1 MSNNREALLKAAG
14 LVRPALAAQGFIPAL
29 THLRLDEEGMT
40 AYNDI
45 SALFV
50 ELEHDLDCCVPG
62 DLFIKALTGFAA
74 KDVKVTPDD
83 KAQSVTLTSGK
94 GKIKLPT
101 LTHADFPFQ
110 WPSYGNA
117 EGFISLDDDMIK
129 GLQRCLVSVG
139 SNPNHPAQ
147 MGITLDQDEG
157 RAILY
162 STDNFSITRYETTTK
177 IELPADA
184 PVILPTFF
192 AEQILALAKAFP
204 TEDLTLYMLAN
215 ALMLV
220 VGDAGVDASA
230 KLFSKTFVD
239 LVPIDF
245 PAIVRKHVASI
256 DKLEKGLTPIPAGWE
271 DALERSLLVLSTAVE
286 KRLDISTTDEGL
298 HLEAKSDYGEHEE
311 DLPWNSVDVKT
322 VTVNPQI
329 VLRGSANCS
338 HLFFGKTV
346 LALAS
351 KDASHLHL
359 VAHYASK

>member
-1 MSNNREALLKAAG
+1 M
-14 LVRPALAAQGFIPAL
+14 
-29 THLRLDEEGMT
+29 H
-40 AYNDI
+40 
-45 SALFV
+45 V

-74 KDVKVTPDD
+74 KDVKVTPNG
-83 KAQSVTLTSGK
+83 KEQSVTLTSGK

-101 LTHADFPFQ
+101 LTHADFPFR
-110 WPSYGNA
+110 WPTYDGA
-117 EGFISLDDDMIK
+117 DFIFLDDDLIK

-147 MGITLDQDEG
+147 MGITLDQDDG
-157 RAILY
+157 RAVLY
-162 STDNFSITRYETTTK
+162 STDNFSITRYETSTK
-177 IELPADA
+177 IELPAEA

-204 TEDLTLYMLAN
+204 SEDLTLYLLDN
-215 ALMLV
+215 ALLLV
-220 VGDAGVDASA
+220 VGSAGQGETA

-245 PAIVRKHVASI
+245 PAIVKKHVASI
-256 DKLEKGLTPIPAGWE
+256 DKLEKSLSPIPAGWE

-286 KRLDISTTDEGL
+286 KRLTISTTDDGL

-311 DLPWNSVDVKT
+311 DLPWLDPEVKA
-322 VTVNPQI
+322 VVVNPQI